1 MTSWRDWLV
10 YHVGDRALKE
20 ALDRILPPEGQAG
33 RGGGR
38 AGLLLD
44 IGCGTKPYEP
54 LTRGRVA
61 RHVGVDHPASL
72 HGNRAVDVASN
83 AYDLPFRDGTFDV
96 VLCSSVLEHLEEP
109 EAALRAAARVLAPG
123 GHAVY
128 ATPFIWHIH
137 EEPRD
142 FYRYSRY
149 ALEHLFAKAGFED
162 IEVRALSGFWVTF
175 GQLFVHQLY
184 RLQRGP
190 MRWIPVI
197 PLVGMAVQL
206 LALAL
211 DKLDRAPGARK
222 WTWAYMTTARRRA
235 S

>member
-1 MTSWRDWLV
+1 MNSWRNWLV

-20 ALDRILPPEGQAG
+20 ALERVFAAVARDEESPC
-33 RGGGR
+33 GR

-44 IGCGTKPYEP
+44 IGCGLKPYEP

-61 RHVGVDHPASL
+61 RHVGIDHPASL
-72 HGNRAVDVASN
+72 HGNSAVDIASN
-83 AYDLPFRDGTFDV
+83 AYELPFRDGAFDV

-109 EAALRAAARVLAPG
+109 EVGLREAARVLAPG
-123 GHAVY
+123 GQAVY
-128 ATPFIWHIH
+128 VTPFIWHIH

-149 ALEHLFAKAGFED
+149 GLEHLFAKAGFEH

-184 RLQRGP
+184 RLHGGP
-190 MRWIPVI
+190 LRWIPVI
-197 PLVGMAVQL
+197 PVAGMAVQL
-206 LALAL
+206 LALVL
-211 DKLDRAPGARK
+211 DKLDRAPGSRK
-222 WTWAYMTTARRRA
+222 WTWAYLTTARTRA
-235 S
+235 